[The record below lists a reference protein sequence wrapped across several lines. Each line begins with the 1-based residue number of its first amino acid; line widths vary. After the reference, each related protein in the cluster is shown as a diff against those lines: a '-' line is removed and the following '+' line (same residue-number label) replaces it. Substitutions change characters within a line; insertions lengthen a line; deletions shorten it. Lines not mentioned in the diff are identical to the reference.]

1 MQFLLPL
8 SLSLSFSLDVFLKMA
23 TLPDKKIIKVLFDI
37 NLIAYFISSLQVL
50 FIFWLSKVLLN
61 LFDSLLALL
70 ATTSRKTFEHATV
83 WIRLFFLGRNLS
95 FVAYYSLQ
103 NTLFHFVWITM
114 QKLYRMDVYSPTVS
128 FSWKQFYWYELNDYL
143 SHDKDV

>member
-1 MQFLLPL
+1 
-8 SLSLSFSLDVFLKMA
+8 MA

-70 ATTSRKTFEHATV
+70 ATTSRKTF
-83 WIRLFFLGRNLS
+83 
-95 FVAYYSLQ
+95 
-103 NTLFHFVWITM
+103 
-114 QKLYRMDVYSPTVS
+114 
-128 FSWKQFYWYELNDYL
+128 
-143 SHDKDV
+143 

>member
-37 NLIAYFISSLQVL
+37 NIIAYFISSLQVL

-70 ATTSRKTFEHATV
+70 ATTSRKTF
-83 WIRLFFLGRNLS
+83 
-95 FVAYYSLQ
+95 
-103 NTLFHFVWITM
+103 
-114 QKLYRMDVYSPTVS
+114 
-128 FSWKQFYWYELNDYL
+128 
-143 SHDKDV
+143 

>member
-70 ATTSRKTFEHATV
+70 ATTSRKTF
-83 WIRLFFLGRNLS
+83 
-95 FVAYYSLQ
+95 
-103 NTLFHFVWITM
+103 
-114 QKLYRMDVYSPTVS
+114 
-128 FSWKQFYWYELNDYL
+128 
-143 SHDKDV
+143 

>member
-1 MQFLLPL
+1 MLHYRIHVVWAIKVISNAILTP

-70 ATTSRKTFEHATV
+70 ATTSRKTF
-83 WIRLFFLGRNLS
+83 
-95 FVAYYSLQ
+95 
-103 NTLFHFVWITM
+103 
-114 QKLYRMDVYSPTVS
+114 
-128 FSWKQFYWYELNDYL
+128 
-143 SHDKDV
+143 